1 MQGRIQNLVQGAIAS
16 AADKRVDPLALVIA
30 QGIANQSLDIAG
42 LIGHADGDIVAHGPD
57 GLHRTA
63 DIVAAG
69 GLAIEDQ
76 AQMVLFQLRL
86 LVPAA
91 FLHEQ
96 GKLPSGMAADHNPGP
111 GYGSLKAGLVS
122 PNGAFEQNAGKVQS
136 FR

>member
-1 MQGRIQNLVQGAIAS
+1 M
-16 AADKRVDPLALVIA
+16 
-30 QGIANQSLDIAG
+30 
-42 LIGHADGDIVAHGPD
+42 
-57 GLHRTA
+57 
-63 DIVAAG
+63 
-69 GLAIEDQ
+69 
-76 AQMVLFQLRL
+76 MLFQLRL

-91 FLHEQ
+91 FLQEQ